1 MQHMDVPVV
10 SLVGRSTIVMRE
22 DDTVSAAIEK
32 MSRENVGSVVIVDD
46 SMKPIGIFTERDLL
60 MRVCAR
66 GLDPSGTR
74 LRDVMTRNPLTIRE
88 NETVR
93 KALDM
98 MIHFGFRHLPVVDP
112 EGRLVGVI
120 SIRDLSRALAS
131 EVDVEE
137 LHSAG

>member
-1 MQHMDVPVV
+1 MDVPVV